1 MASDIAAFPMLGAVL
16 RIWQVDLALVSSF
29 EVSSLLFKVAVR
41 GRVLQ
46 SCVKILGGF
55 LVVICFIPRV
65 FLVKSCIVLP
75 G

>member
-55 LVVICFIPRV
+55 
-65 FLVKSCIVLP
+65 
-75 G
+75 